1 MARTA
6 TVTPQQALRAERRRL
21 VAERRRR
28 ERIETIKGIIGIALL
43 LMALGIAGSMDFEDR
58 VADLAGRPRAEVWQ
72 LLP

>member
-1 MARTA
+1 MHQTS
-6 TVTPQQALRAERRRL
+6 TITPQQALRAERRRL

-28 ERIETIKGIIGIALL
+28 ERIETIKGLVGIALL
-43 LMALGIAGSMDFEDR
+43 LLALGIAGTMDYEDR

>member
-1 MARTA
+1 MHQAS

-28 ERIETIKGIIGIALL
+28 ERIETIKGLVGIALL
-43 LMALGIAGSMDFEDR
+43 LMALGIAGSMDYEDR

>member
-1 MARTA
+1 MARTEI
-6 TVTPQQALRAERRRL
+6 VTPQQALRAERRRL

-28 ERIETIKGIIGIALL
+28 ERIETIKGLIGIALL

-58 VADLAGRPRAEVWQ
+58 VADLAGRPRADVWQ

>member
-6 TVTPQQALRAERRRL
+6 TITPQQALRAERRRL

-28 ERIETIKGIIGIALL
+28 ERIETIKGLVGIALL
-43 LMALGIAGSMDFEDR
+43 LLALGIAGSMDYEDR

>member
-6 TVTPQQALRAERRRL
+6 IVTPQQALRAERRRL

-28 ERIETIKGIIGIALL
+28 ERIETIKGLVGIALL
-43 LMALGIAGSMDFEDR
+43 LLALGIAGSMDFEDR

>member
-6 TVTPQQALRAERRRL
+6 IVTPQQALRAERRRL

-28 ERIETIKGIIGIALL
+28 ERIETIKGLIGIALL
-43 LMALGIAGSMDFEDR
+43 LMALGIAGSMDYEDR
-58 VADLAGRPRAEVWQ
+58 IADLAGRPRAGVWQ

>member
-1 MARTA
+1 MHQALV
-6 TVTPQQALRAERRRL
+6 VTPQQALRAERRRL

-28 ERIETIKGIIGIALL
+28 ERIETIKGLVGIALL
-43 LMALGIAGSMDFEDR
+43 LLALGIAGSMDFEDR

>member
-1 MARTA
+1 MHQALV
-6 TVTPQQALRAERRRL
+6 VTPQQALRAERRRL

-43 LMALGIAGSMDFEDR
+43 LMALGIAGTMDYEDR